1 MRIQGFLEA
10 LSEHGISLPPGYL
23 VRCDKQPDAVRQAI
37 SRLMSFDPRPN
48 AICCSTGRMAI
59 MAIQSL
65 LEMRLRVPEDVA
77 VVAAISSTESDAYS
91 PVPLTRVV
99 IPGEAC
105 GRAAVRILNDLIA
118 GKPAPESLML
128 IESRLEVAA
137 PCPEGQKET
146 AIP

>member
-1 MRIQGFLEA
+1 
-10 LSEHGISLPPGYL
+10 
-23 VRCDKQPDAVRQAI
+23 
-37 SRLMSFDPRPN
+37 
-48 AICCSTGRMAI
+48 